1 MTTFSCYDL
10 QMAFSKLTSAK
21 LMKTVGSYD
30 QAELMEAM
38 DNIEID
44 QMQQTHKI
52 LRALHNNLKA
62 LKAENLQRKK
72 RKRRNPKSSVC
83 KKQFK
88 KWLSKWKERWRNMA
102 LRTGSTS
109 GCVLPA

>member
-30 QAELMEAM
+30 QAEFMEAM

-52 LRALHNNLKA
+52 LRALHNNLK
-62 LKAENLQRKK
+62 
-72 RKRRNPKSSVC
+72 
-83 KKQFK
+83 
-88 KWLSKWKERWRNMA
+88 LSKLKTFRGKKGNEGTQKAQCARNNSRNGYQNGKSA
-102 LRTGSTS
+102 GEI
-109 GCVLPA
+109 